1 MASHMSAGRA
11 LELGYRNVFVMPE
24 GTAGWKLRGFP
35 LAAEGEDLAD
45 EGLGA

>member
-24 GTAGWKLRGFP
+24 GTFGWSAQKLPLEPSPKAGASEP
-35 LAAEGEDLAD
+35 I
-45 EGLGA
+45 